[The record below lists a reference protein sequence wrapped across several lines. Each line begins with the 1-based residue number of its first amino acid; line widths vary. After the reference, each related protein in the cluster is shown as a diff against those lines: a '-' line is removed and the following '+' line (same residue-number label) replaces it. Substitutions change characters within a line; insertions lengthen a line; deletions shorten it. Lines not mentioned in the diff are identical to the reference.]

1 MQPYSVVASNTAAAS
16 TNKIHDDEVAKQFGF
31 RGGLVPGVDM
41 YAYLT
46 HPVVKEWGLE
56 WLERGHMHAKF
67 EQPVYDGDEVMIAP
81 TGDGGLELR
90 DPLQVCAVG
99 AASFPVEQLVAP
111 DPSAWPEVEQAAD
124 PPRAAPETLAPGTA
138 LGLAP
143 HRFHADRAGEYLDA
157 IRESHPIY
165 ADDGIAHPGWVLRD
179 ANKVLSANVQLGP
192 WLHVESTVQH
202 YGVVRDGQEV
212 AARALVNEEFER
224 KGHRFVTL
232 DVLHLADRA
241 PVARTSHTAIYQPRG
256 A

>member
-1 MQPYSVVASNTAAAS
+1 MT
-16 TNKIHDDEVAKQFGF
+16 
-31 RGGLVPGVDM
+31 VDSSC
-41 YAYLT
+41 
-46 HPVVKEWGLE
+46 
-56 WLERGHMHAKF
+56 
-67 EQPVYDGDEVMIAP
+67 
-81 TGDGGLELR
+81 R

-99 AASFPVEQLVAP
+99 AASFPVEHLVAP

-165 ADDGIAHPGWVLRD
+165 AGDGIAHPGWILRD
-179 ANKVLSANVQLGP
+179 ANKVLSANVELGP

-202 YGVVRDGQEV
+202 YGVIRDGQEV
-212 AARALVNEEFER
+212 AARALVTEEFER